1 MSIAI
6 RDGKLYVDTPK
17 GTLVAYAGTDPDYP
31 GIYIDLQRPGFGVDA
46 PLVLTE
52 CTQTE
57 ADMREGAPHII
68 TRIWGSVVEEEYT
81 DRIVHTEIQD
91 FFSVQKEDGS
101 YEKYPVKG
109 IA

>member
-1 MSIAI
+1 MPE
-6 RDGKLYVDTPK
+6 R
-17 GTLVAYAGTDPDYP
+17 
-31 GIYIDLQRPGFGVDA
+31 
-46 PLVLTE
+46 
-52 CTQTE
+52 
-57 ADMREGAPHII
+57 APHII

-101 YEKYPVKG
+101 YEEYPVKG